1 MRSYK
6 NCLLAPEDSVVAL
19 IDYQPQM
26 IFGVQGAVR
35 EQIIN
40 GATGLAKACQTFGVP
55 CVLTTVTAHT
65 FAGNLIS
72 QIQNVFPDITPID
85 RTNINAW
92 EDANF
97 QQVVVGS
104 KRKKLIIGGLWTEAC
119 ALFPSLCA
127 LSDGYEVYVVTD
139 ICGGSSRQSHIT
151 AVERMSQA
159 GVIPVTWQQ
168 VMLEWQ
174 RDWANKATYN
184 GVMSIVKEHG
194 GAYGMGVEYSEE
206 MLPPQG

>member
-1 MRSYK
+1 MRNYK

-26 IFGVQGAVR
+26 IFGIQGAVR

-55 CVLTTVTAHT
+55 CVLTTVTART
-65 FAGNLIS
+65 FAGDLIS
-72 QIQNVFPDITPID
+72 QIQNVFPEFMPID

-92 EDANF
+92 EDSNF
-97 QQVVVGS
+97 HKAVVGTA
-104 KRKKLIIGGLWTEAC
+104 RKKLIIGGLWTEAC
-119 ALFPSLCA
+119 ALFPALCA

-139 ICGGSSRQSHIT
+139 ICGGSSKQAHQT
-151 AVERMSQA
+151 AIERMSQA
-159 GVIPVTWQQ
+159 GVIPVTWQE

-174 RDWANKATYN
+174 RDWNNKDTYN
-184 GVMSIVKEHG
+184 QVMSIVKEHS
-194 GAYGMGVEYSEE
+194 GAYGVGVEYTETAAHVS
-206 MLPPQG
+206 

>member
-1 MRSYK
+1 MRNYK

-26 IFGVQGAVR
+26 IFGVQGTER

-40 GATGLAKACQTFGVP
+40 GVTGLAKACKVFGVP

-72 QIQNVFPDITPID
+72 QVQSVFPGVTPID

-97 QQVVVGS
+97 HKAVTGTG
-104 KRKKLIIGGLWTEAC
+104 RKKLIIGGLWTEAC

-127 LSDGYEVYVVTD
+127 HSDGYDVYVVTD
-139 ICGGSSRQSHIT
+139 ICGGSSQQAHQRAI
-151 AVERMSQA
+151 ERMTQA
-159 GVIPVTWQQ
+159 GVTPVTWQQ

-174 RDWANKATYN
+174 RDWNNKDTYEP
-184 GVMSIVKEHG
+184 VMSIVEAHS
-194 GAYGMGVEYSEE
+194 GAYGVGVEYTETAAKVS
-206 MLPPQG
+206 